1 MARRHGRDA
10 AAVAPALDP
19 WPAVDWW
26 RRSRKPSSTAPPGV
40 RRGSMGALHHTARG
54 SIDGVCFRPAV
65 HQPPRFGGGGRG
77 MIPGCGFFF
86 FLGRNGAPASRAVHG
101 TFFWVK
107 PAAPFGRRSVRPTP
121 RPAAGADDPL
131 GVCFA
136 TCLWAGGGEAWRV
149 VACTP
154 GWPCRLCR
162 VAHGGWPAAVA
173 RRAVPRRGATTPV
186 PLAPYRQCPLA
197 WCAQRTSRGMRR
209 PVSDAGRLAAA
220 SMACPRAGGP
230 RRYGGSEAS

>member
-1 MARRHGRDA
+1 MAALSQALIDGSPRRPSRIYGGASPHGSW
-10 AAVAPALDP
+10 LDR
-19 WPAVDWW
+19 WGLF
-26 RRSRKPSSTAPPGV
+26 PPGCPPTATV
-40 RRGSMGALHHTARG
+40 R
-54 SIDGVCFRPAV
+54 
-65 HQPPRFGGGGRG
+65 GGGEGDD
-77 MIPGCGFFF
+77 PGLRFFF
-86 FLGRNGAPASRAVHG
+86 F
-101 TFFWVK
+101 FWVGMGR
-107 PAAPFGRRSVRPTP
+107 PRRAPSMALFFGSNLPRRSGGGPSVRRRGPP
-121 RPAAGADDPL
+121 RARTTRWVTASLPA
-131 GVCFA
+131 F
-136 TCLWAGGGEAWRV
+136 WAGGGEAWRV

-186 PLAPYRQCPLA
+186 PLAPYRKCPLA

-209 PVSDAGRLAAA
+209 PVSDAGRLVAA

>member
-1 MARRHGRDA
+1 MAALSQALIDGSPRRPSRIYGGASPHGSW
-10 AAVAPALDP
+10 LDR
-19 WPAVDWW
+19 WGLF
-26 RRSRKPSSTAPPGV
+26 PPGCPPTATV
-40 RRGSMGALHHTARG
+40 R
-54 SIDGVCFRPAV
+54 
-65 HQPPRFGGGGRG
+65 GGGGRG

-186 PLAPYRQCPLA
+186 PLAPYRKCPLA

-209 PVSDAGRLAAA
+209 PVSDAGRLVAA